1 MESMEFVFPDYY
13 KDFRCIA
20 GDCRHSCCIGW
31 EIDIDEDS
39 LAFFESVPG
48 EFGDRLRQN
57 ISKYGDAHFV
67 LGEGER
73 CPFLNRDNLCDI
85 ILTLGEEHICGICTD
100 HPRFRNELP
109 GRVETGLGLCCE
121 EAARLILSKK
131 EPVQL
136 IVTGE
141 KEEED
146 EIVSHR
152 DKVLSLLQNRQLSI
166 AERIEAMLTACD
178 AELPEMSISQWAQL
192 LLDLE
197 RLDEEWTKYL
207 VLLRDKGENADFAG
221 FDEYMKDRQTEYEQ
235 LLVYLVYRHMANA
248 SDYDGI
254 AARAGFA
261 AVAYIIIYTLG
272 AALWTERGEF
282 SPAQQTELARLFS
295 SEIEYSDNNRYAI
308 LDVLE
313 EALWLQ

>member
-131 EPVQL
+131 
-136 IVTGE
+136 
-141 KEEED
+141 
-146 EIVSHR
+146 
-152 DKVLSLLQNRQLSI
+152 
-166 AERIEAMLTACD
+166 
-178 AELPEMSISQWAQL
+178 
-192 LLDLE
+192 
-197 RLDEEWTKYL
+197 
-207 VLLRDKGENADFAG
+207 
-221 FDEYMKDRQTEYEQ
+221 
-235 LLVYLVYRHMANA
+235 
-248 SDYDGI
+248 
-254 AARAGFA
+254 RAGT
-261 AVAYIIIYTLG
+261 AYCNRRK
-272 AALWTERGEF
+272 RGRGRD
-282 SPAQQTELARLFS
+282 SVPPG
-295 SEIEYSDNNRYAI
+295 
-308 LDVLE
+308 
-313 EALWLQ
+313 